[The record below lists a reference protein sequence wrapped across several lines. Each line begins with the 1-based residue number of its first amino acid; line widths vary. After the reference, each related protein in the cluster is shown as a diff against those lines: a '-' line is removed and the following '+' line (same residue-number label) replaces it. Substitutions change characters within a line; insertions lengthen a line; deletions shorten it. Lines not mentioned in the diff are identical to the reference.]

1 VVVKRAPG
9 KPARKYSQAAR
20 LHDVIRLLEARYGAT
35 VDELVEECGV
45 TRRTV
50 YRDLAAIGAAGY
62 PLLPERAPD
71 GRVLYRFMTGFKH
84 LPPITF
90 SLSEL
95 MTLYLCRGQLGFLQG
110 TPFQED
116 LDAIFGRIRSS
127 LPPRS
132 VAHLERIAEA
142 VAPRFQGVHDYRPQ
156 HDLLVVL
163 REALLFQ
170 YRVRLHYTP
179 ARRQPEVYLFDPYTL
194 LFTQGA
200 LYLGGYAHN
209 RQALRLFLVD
219 RVQSA
224 ELTRERF
231 DVPEDFAVEQL
242 TGDAFGLVNEAA
254 MTVRVRF
261 ASAVAH
267 LAGERIWHPSQRCE
281 RHDDGSVTISLEAGG
296 RTEILAWLYGFLPH
310 VEVLAPME
318 LRTAFVAGLQA
329 GLARHGGEASAVL

>member
-1 VVVKRAPG
+1 MTGRRAPG

-20 LHDVIRLLEARYGAT
+20 LHDVIRLLEARFGLT
-35 VDELVEECGV
+35 VAELAEECAV
-45 TRRTV
+45 SRRTI
-50 YRDLAAIGAAGY
+50 YRDLEAIGAAGY
-62 PLLPERAPD
+62 PLLPERRED
-71 GRVLYRFMTGFKH
+71 GQVVYRFMTGFKH

-90 SLSEL
+90 SLPEL

-132 VAHLERIAEA
+132 VAHLERIAEV
-142 VAPRFQGVHDYRPQ
+142 VAPRFQGVHDYRSR
-156 HDLLVVL
+156 HGLLTTL

-170 YRVRLHYTP
+170 YRIRLHYTP
-179 ARRQPEVYLFDPYTL
+179 ARREPETYLFDPYTL

-219 RVQSA
+219 RVQGV

-231 DVPEDFAVEQL
+231 EVPEDFTAEQL
-242 TGDAFGLVNEAA
+242 TGGAFGLVSEPPMAI
-254 MTVRVRF
+254 RVRF
-261 ASAVAH
+261 AVEVAH
-267 LAGERIWHPSQRCE
+267 LVGERLWHPSQRCAAAA
-281 RHDDGSVTISLEAGG
+281 DGSVTLALEAGG
-296 RTEILAWLYGFLPH
+296 RTEILAWLYSFVPH
-310 VEVLAPME
+310 VEVLEPPE
-318 LRTAFVAGLQA
+318 LRAAFVAGLRQ
-329 GLARHGGEASAVL
+329 GLARHGAE

>member
-1 VVVKRAPG
+1 MPEPRRPG
-9 KPARKYSQAAR
+9 KPAKKYSQAAR

-35 VDELVEECGV
+35 VDELAEECGV

-50 YRDLAAIGAAGY
+50 YRDLDAIAEAGY
-62 PLLPERAPD
+62 PLVPERQAD
-71 GRVLYRFMTGFKH
+71 GRVVYRFLTGFKH

-90 SLSEL
+90 SLPEL
-95 MTLYLCRGQLGFLQG
+95 MTLYLCRGQLGFLRG

-142 VAPRFQGVHDYRPQ
+142 VAPRFQGVHDYRSQ
-156 HDLLVVL
+156 HGLLASL

-179 ARRQPEVYLFDPYTL
+179 ARREPEIYLFDPYTL

-209 RQALRLFLVD
+209 RKALRLFLVD
-219 RVQSA
+219 RVQGV
-224 ELTRERF
+224 ELSRERF
-231 DVPEDFAVEQL
+231 EVPEDFTPEQL
-242 TGDAFGLVNEAA
+242 TGGAFGLINEAPMA
-254 MTVRVRF
+254 IRVRF
-261 ASAVAH
+261 AAEIAY
-267 LAGERIWHPSQRCE
+267 LAGERVWHPSQRRE
-281 RHDDGSVTISLEAGG
+281 LHADGSVTLSLEAGG
-296 RTEILAWLYGFLPH
+296 RTEILAWLYGFVPH
-310 VEVLAPME
+310 VEVLAPAE
-318 LRTAFVAGLQA
+318 LRAAFVAGLQA
-329 GLARHGGEASAVL
+329 GLARHGA